1 MHQVYSL
8 FHRKLPPKFEI
19 EALFRLVMLYTD
31 TKKKHTSL
39 KTSVYVKQLDKFK
52 KKFCPCD
59 DTLLITFLPL
69 HQPLSQCNREII
81 KILFRIERNIYI
93 DRTALSVLFWIFLRC
108 QRDTTLLYLDIKY
121 NVINSY
127 SEKTILTPCFKIKV
141 CKLKKKCKYLL
152 MEDFVFHCV
161 EDMSLLNIAKSFT
174 HFIDYKFVFK
184 IHINCYNHKDHPVL
198 DRHKF
203 RCRPPFLGKTE
214 YPFHLLYDY

>member
-31 TKKKHTSL
+31 TKKKHTS
-39 KTSVYVKQLDKFK
+39 F
-52 KKFCPCD
+52 
-59 DTLLITFLPL
+59 
-69 HQPLSQCNREII
+69 
-81 KILFRIERNIYI
+81 
-93 DRTALSVLFWIFLRC
+93 
-108 QRDTTLLYLDIKY
+108 
-121 NVINSY
+121 VINSY

-141 CKLKKKCKYLL
+141 
-152 MEDFVFHCV
+152 
-161 EDMSLLNIAKSFT
+161 
-174 HFIDYKFVFK
+174 DYKFVFK

-214 YPFHLLYDY
+214 YPFHLLNLIQIDNIVIFNKTSINKNIKTITNVIQLLYGRGPSNENESYIYIFIINLINVTVKIQQLKFATVHTYTRMKLFNVINMANKIKTSLVVIRSSRPCSAPSTMLPQP